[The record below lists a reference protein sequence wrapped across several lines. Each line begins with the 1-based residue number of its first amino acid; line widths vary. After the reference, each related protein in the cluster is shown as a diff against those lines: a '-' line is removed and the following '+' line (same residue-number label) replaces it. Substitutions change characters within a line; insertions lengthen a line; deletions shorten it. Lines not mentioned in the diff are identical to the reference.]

1 MNAVAPDSNPEA
13 ADAGG
18 STTQDVPAPVM
29 SARFLLFPDRGKR
42 PAMISSVPVE
52 HELLR
57 DATTGRPIVS
67 ETGRVRTAPA
77 GYGSGH
83 RLRLKKERPGR
94 DGLPDRPPTP
104 WGCEW
109 RDAGDGWTL
118 WRYWNEK
125 DASSGTRI
133 RKERYVGSLTREAWE
148 VLKGY
153 DNQTII
159 SIIGER
165 FRRYGRS

>member
-1 MNAVAPDSNPEA
+1 MNAAAPDSNPEA
-13 ADAGG
+13 ASAGG
-18 STTQDVPAPVM
+18 STTQDVPAPVT

-42 PAMISSVPVE
+42 SSMISSEPVE

-67 ETGRVRTAPA
+67 GNGHDRANPA
-77 GYGSGH
+77 WKGSGQ
-83 RLRLKKERPGR
+83 RLRLKKEKSGR
-94 DGLPDRPPTP
+94 AGAPDHPPTP

-148 VLKGY
+148 VLKRY
-153 DNQTII
+153 DNETII